1 MIRNVFI
8 SNVTLWIREL
18 NKPEVYL
25 KNQLNQVAGG
35 SKLVKKKNKEPKHRQ
50 NKYIN
55 KQNLNLYNKGKV
67 GLTFLIV
74 GEGS

>member
-1 MIRNVFI
+1 M
-8 SNVTLWIREL
+8 
-18 NKPEVYL
+18 
-25 KNQLNQVAGG
+25 NQRAKQTRGLFEKSAPHTFQVAGG